1 MDFAGISMPSW
12 DDMELLTSPSR
23 GGPHRRVRSDPTD
36 VMQALRAERSQWGGS
51 ELALPSAPK
60 RDLSPMESMSPAY
73 KKHAPSLPEEAADI
87 AMPFRESPAKSNRA
101 PGHSPP
107 NF

>member
-36 VMQALRAERSQWGGS
+36 VMQALRAERALWGGS
-51 ELALPSAPK
+51 EQALPSAPK

-73 KKHAPSLPEEAADI
+73 KKHAPSLPDEAGDI
-87 AMPFRESPAKSNRA
+87 AMPF
-101 PGHSPP
+101 
-107 NF
+107 